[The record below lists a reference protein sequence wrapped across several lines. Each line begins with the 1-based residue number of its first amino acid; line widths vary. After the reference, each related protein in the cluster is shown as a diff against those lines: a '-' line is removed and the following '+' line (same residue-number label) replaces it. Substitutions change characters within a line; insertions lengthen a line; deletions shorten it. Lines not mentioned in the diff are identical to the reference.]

1 VDLLEQGVSLLD
13 TAYQAGYADQSHM
26 TRSLKH
32 FIGHTP
38 AQIAQMR
45 KPK

>member
-1 VDLLEQGVSLLD
+1 V
-13 TAYQAGYADQSHM
+13 YQAGYADQSHM

-32 FIGHTP
+32 FIGYTP
-38 AQIAQMR
+38 AQIAQIR